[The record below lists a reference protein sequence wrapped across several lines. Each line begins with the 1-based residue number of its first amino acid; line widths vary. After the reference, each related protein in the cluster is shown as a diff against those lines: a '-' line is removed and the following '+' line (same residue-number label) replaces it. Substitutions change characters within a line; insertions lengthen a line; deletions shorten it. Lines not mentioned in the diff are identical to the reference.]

1 MKKLFLILLLSF
13 LLSACSKKYPL
24 AGGYVHENYK
34 YIVHNSSANQ
44 NHTELQETAAKIAE
58 KLDLQTDTGVAAYA
72 WQIQEVLANLGF
84 ITEGYLPIRAV
95 FYSNGICEIQ
105 LTPGGE
111 IYPDLVGDGVFYIDY
126 DYEFIH
132 FYTSNGY
139 IVKVSSDTARVDF

>member
-13 LLSACSKKYPL
+13 LLSACSKKYSL

-105 LTPGGE
+105 LTPGAK
-111 IYPDLVGDGVFYIDY
+111 YIQ
-126 DYEFIH
+126 I
-132 FYTSNGY
+132 
-139 IVKVSSDTARVDF
+139 

>member
-1 MKKLFLILLLSF
+1 MRKIILVILLLF
-13 LLSACSKKYPL
+13 ILSACSKKYKL
-24 AGGYVHENYK
+24 HGGYVHRDYD
-34 YIVHNSSANQ
+34 YTFYDLTTSQ
-44 NHTELQETAAKIAE
+44 DHTEVQEIAAKIAE

>member
-13 LLSACSKKYPL
+13 LLSACSKKYSL

-72 WQIQEVLANLGF
+72 WKIQEVLANLGF
-84 ITEGYLPIRAV
+84 ITEGYIPIRAV

-111 IYPDLVGDGVFYIDY
+111 IYPDFVGDGVFYIDY